1 MPPPWINRSNPPASD
16 HELRQLQLRWYRDD
30 LWMRRIAFVVLISAS
45 LYCIVL
51 LTLQPVVDGKLI
63 GGILATLG
71 ALIGVGASRKGK

>member
-1 MPPPWINRSNPPASD
+1 
-16 HELRQLQLRWYRDD
+16 
-30 LWMRRIAFVVLISAS
+30 MRRIAFVVLISAS